1 MTDQTDVN
9 TFDVN
14 EDEIMLAPGSYV
26 IAEATQVTLGEMQD
40 WLDDLGITKFSARE
54 VGYLGGSHN
63 SPGAACFGK
72 NELPPKSKW
81 KNMEP
86 TILALE
92 TFRLQVGA
100 PMGISSAY
108 RNEAYN
114 SCISGATNSEHK
126 KFTAIDFSSPSMDAR
141 DLGKALRIF
150 RDNGGFKG
158 GIGIYN
164 TFVHIDTRGYNAE
177 WKGSTTPKSDFD
189 YVFNS

>member
-1 MTDQTDVN
+1 MTEQTEMS

-14 EDEIMLAPGSYV
+14 EDEIILAPGSYI

-40 WLDDLGITKFSARE
+40 WLDSLGVTKFSASE

-63 SPGAACFGK
+63 SPGTACFDK
-72 NELPPKSKW
+72 NALPPKSMW
-81 KNMEP
+81 RAMEP

-92 TFRLQVGA
+92 KFRLQVGV
-100 PMGISSAY
+100 PMRISSAY
-108 RNEAYN
+108 RNVAYN
-114 SCISGATNSEHK
+114 SCINGAANSLHK
-126 KFTAIDFSSPSMDAR
+126 EFNAIDFSAPSMDAR

-150 RDNGGFKG
+150 RDSGEFKG

-164 TFVHIDTRGYNAE
+164 TFVHIDTRGSNAK
-177 WKGSTTPKSDFD
+177 WKGSSTPQSDFD